1 MAGFVMRKD
10 HRFKKLIPIRY
21 IGDDGIAREGMIED
35 LSLSGSY
42 IAGYT
47 PVSIGVA
54 LALHILVPGDQA
66 PLLIA
71 RAIVKWVKGS
81 EFGVDFG
88 TPPPKTASQI
98 AAIISRLVETECC
111 SSGNEYTTQAAIRP
125 HPIPGQTVSDRDVR
139 WMAARLN

>member
-1 MAGFVMRKD
+1 MAGFVIRKD
-10 HRFKKLIPIRY
+10 HRFKKLLPTRY

-47 PVSIGVA
+47 PVSIGMA
-54 LALHILVPGDQA
+54 LTLHILVPGNQE

-88 TPPPKTASQI
+88 TPPPKEASQI
-98 AAIISRLVETECC
+98 AVIISRLVKTEYC
-111 SSGNEYTTQAAIRP
+111 SSYNRYTTQAGIRP
-125 HPIPGQTVSDRDVR
+125 HL
-139 WMAARLN
+139 AL

>member
-10 HRFKKLIPIRY
+10 HRFKKLVPIRY
-21 IGDDGIAREGMIED
+21 IGDDGIAREGMLED

-47 PVSIGVA
+47 VVSIGMA
-54 LALHILVPGDQA
+54 LALHILLPGDQE
-66 PLLIA
+66 PLRID

-88 TPPPKTASQI
+88 TPPPKVAERI
-98 AAIISRLVETECC
+98 ARVISRLVEAEYC
-111 SSGNEYTTQAAIRP
+111 SSHNGYTTQAGIRP
-125 HPIPGQTVSDRDVR
+125 HLVPGQAVSDRDVR